1 MSLDSQQQTRR
12 KRRRS
17 TGEVADG
24 MTMTIGDNLR
34 EASEDGGER
43 APSRRKLVSCFVAKV
58 KTVTF
63 LSALHVAA
71 PLVCERAYAAQ
82 AELKHRRGWPPSPD
96 RNYIP

>member
-1 MSLDSQQQTRR
+1 MSLDSRQRT
-12 KRRRS
+12 RRS
-17 TGEVADG
+17 TGEVDDG
-24 MTMTIGDNLR
+24 MTMTIGDSLR
-34 EASEDGGER
+34 EASEGEGER

-71 PLVCERAYAAQ
+71 PFVCERVYAQ